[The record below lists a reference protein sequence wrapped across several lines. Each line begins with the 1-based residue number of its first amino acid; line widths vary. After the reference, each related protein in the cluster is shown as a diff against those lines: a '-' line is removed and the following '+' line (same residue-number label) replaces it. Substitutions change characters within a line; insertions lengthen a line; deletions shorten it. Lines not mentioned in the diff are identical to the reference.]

1 MGKGRDG
8 LEQSREKTIQRPART
23 RTSTPEPTMCL
34 AAIDAFMSRQGLRPR
49 PDSEEPAIDQ
59 QACSYQE
66 QQPRGGSDVNLFHES
81 APSNPETPY
90 LAHDPL

>member
-1 MGKGRDG
+1 
-8 LEQSREKTIQRPART
+8 
-23 RTSTPEPTMCL
+23 MCL
-34 AAIDAFMSRQGLRPR
+34 ATVHAFMSRQPLRAR

-66 QQPRGGSDVNLFHES
+66 QQPRGGSDVNLFHET